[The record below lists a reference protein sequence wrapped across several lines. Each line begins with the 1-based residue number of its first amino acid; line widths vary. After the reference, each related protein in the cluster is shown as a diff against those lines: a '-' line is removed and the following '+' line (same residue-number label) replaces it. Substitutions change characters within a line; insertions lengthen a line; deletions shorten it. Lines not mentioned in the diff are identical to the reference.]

1 MSLQFKKKFTK
12 EHKVKD
18 KMYYKMDF
26 HMFVLCI
33 FLMQLISTS
42 ALPCDS
48 CGNECANAC
57 GTKHFRTCC
66 FNYLRKRTDPNAMK
80 MITNKRLIDFIML
93 QGRAMFTQ
101 NELSNEKK
109 QQQKQKQQEQHLREQ
124 QKLLLPRSAFPFS
137 NDDERHN
144 GTFILEDLQ
153 AYYD

>member
-1 MSLQFKKKFTK
+1 
-12 EHKVKD
+12 
-18 KMYYKMDF
+18 
-26 HMFVLCI
+26 MFALCRSKHI
-33 FLMQLISTS
+33 FNAILSVS
-42 ALPCDS
+42 AIPCDS

-101 NELSNEKK
+101 NELSNERKQQQQ
-109 QQQKQKQQEQHLREQ
+109 QQQKQQQQQYEHLHEQ
-124 QKLLLPRSAFPFS
+124 QKLLIPRSAFPF
-137 NDDERHN
+137 NDEERHN

>member
-1 MSLQFKKKFTK
+1 MQFLSVFA
-12 EHKVKD
+12 
-18 KMYYKMDF
+18 
-26 HMFVLCI
+26 I
-33 FLMQLISTS
+33 
-42 ALPCDS
+42 PCDS

-101 NELSNEKK
+101 NELSNERKQQQQQQ
-109 QQQKQKQQEQHLREQ
+109 QQQKQQQQYEHLHEQ
-124 QKLLLPRSAFPFS
+124 QKLLIPRSAFPF
-137 NDDERHN
+137 NDEERHN